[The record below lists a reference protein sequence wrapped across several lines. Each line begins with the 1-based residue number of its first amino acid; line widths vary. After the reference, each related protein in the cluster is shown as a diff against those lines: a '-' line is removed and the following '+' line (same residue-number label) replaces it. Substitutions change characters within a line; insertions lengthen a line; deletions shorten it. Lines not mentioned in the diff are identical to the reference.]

1 MIGKVATSF
10 GPTLAW
16 REAGEGRP
24 VILLHGFPIDSR
36 LYDAQMSAAEVGR
49 IGARLIAVD
58 FPGFGQSPLPEPAPD
73 VITVEELAAAMAD
86 FITAHG
92 LEAPIVGGVAIG
104 GYVAIEL
111 AARRPDL
118 VGGLFLMAPKPA
130 PDAPAMADAREETA
144 QLALRSGSAV
154 VADELHAK
162 PLGPQAD
169 GAVKEKMRS
178 MIADADPRGIAALI
192 RGIARR
198 PDPAVVMP
206 LITARTLVIA
216 GETDPFSK
224 LKDVKR
230 VATIMPNASLV
241 VLKGVGHMAPI
252 ESPIS
257 VTNALASFV
266 RRAA

>member
-1 MIGKVATSF
+1 M
-10 GPTLAW
+10 
-16 REAGEGRP
+16 
-24 VILLHGFPIDSR
+24 ILLHGFPIDGR
-36 LYDAQMSAAEVGR
+36 LFGAQLSAAEVGR
-49 IGARLIAVD
+49 INARLIAVD

-73 VITVEELAAAMAD
+73 VMTVEELADAVAD
-86 FITAHG
+86 LIEREGWNGAV
-92 LEAPIVGGVAIG
+92 VGGVAIG

-118 VGGLFLMAPKPA
+118 VGALFLMAPKPA
-130 PDAPAMADAREETA
+130 PDAPAMAAGREETA
-144 QLALRSGSAV
+144 QLALTQGSSV
-154 VADELHAK
+154 VADELAAK

-206 LITARTLVIA
+206 SITARTLVIA
-216 GETDPFSK
+216 GEMDPFSK
-224 LKDVKR
+224 LEDVKR
-230 VATIMPNASLV
+230 VATIMPNASLI
-241 VLKGVGHMAPI
+241 VLKGIGHMAPI
-252 ESPIS
+252 ESPLS

-266 RRAA
+266 RRLS